1 VTNDHFS
8 FAVSLPADFLVWIA
22 SPEAEFLKNGIV
34 FAAWDVDEL
43 KGRKK
48 EIVGGPPGTG
58 ELWLGYQ
65 GFPRFMGG
73 QPLPVTQYGDRS
85 LNEKSPAQAEG
96 TVFAQRRQ

>member
-1 VTNDHFS
+1 MMVLPFFS

-22 SPEAEFLKNGIV
+22 SPEAEFLKNKIV

-43 KGRKK
+43 KARQK

-73 QPLPVTQYGDRS
+73 QPLPGTQ
-85 LNEKSPAQAEG
+85 
-96 TVFAQRRQ
+96 

>member
-1 VTNDHFS
+1 MGPICLCIQVTNDYSPSLFFYFIYFI
-8 FAVSLPADFLVWIA
+8 FAVSLPADFFVWIA
-22 SPEAEFLKNGIV
+22 SPEAAFLKNKIV

-73 QPLPVTQYGDRS
+73 QPLPGTQ
-85 LNEKSPAQAEG
+85 
-96 TVFAQRRQ
+96 